1 MNWLLLSQESSPDLV
16 RQALSLGAWGYIHKT
31 NTSSD
36 LLAAIEAVFRGE
48 PFVSKSLEISGR
60 RDAPR
65 RHEVQFYSVDSVLLE
80 SFARV
85 LATAL
90 ETGDGAV
97 VLATKSHRQGLVQ
110 RLQAEGFDVD
120 VAMRQGTYVSLD
132 AADTLS
138 TLMVNGVP
146 DCARFLG
153 GLNGFIASTAKAAK
167 KEHPRIAVCGEC
179 AGLLCTLG
187 NANAAI
193 RLEKRATILS
203 KHTT

>member
-1 MNWLLLSQESSPDLV
+1 M
-16 RQALSLGAWGYIHKT
+16 
-31 NTSSD
+31 
-36 LLAAIEAVFRGE
+36 LAAIEAVLRGE

-65 RHEVQFYSVDSVLLE
+65 RHEVQFYSDDSVLLE
-80 SFARV
+80 SFAQV

-90 ETGDGAV
+90 ETGVGAV

-146 DCARFLG
+146 DCGRFLG

-167 KEHPRIAVCGEC
+167 QEHPASLFV
-179 AGLLCTLG
+179 
-187 NANAAI
+187 ANALACCA
-193 RLEKRATILS
+193 R
-203 KHTT
+203 